1 MHRDIDKTRAY
12 FACHSFLYP
21 YTKNIYPCP
30 SRRAFHIFSSLI
42 NTLLEQQAKKLLFVV
57 HGLQSILFFFLL
69 YSFGDYFSMRCCWV
83 FQNTETLTF
92 PRENNS
98 RWWQTVIWHKIDYQR
113 PPHRNTFSTT
123 TATRPTRRLACIWT
137 RHRACNRLF
146 FDSHFFSYC
155 HQPNCIT
162 QLFSYIL

>member
-21 YTKNIYPCP
+21 YTKKHLSMSISPCIPHFQLIDKYSVGAAGEKIALRGSWASIY
-30 SRRAFHIFSSLI
+30 SL
-42 NTLLEQQAKKLLFVV
+42 L
-57 HGLQSILFFFLL
+57 FLL